1 MDMKTHPA
9 GSAAH
14 ATQAA
19 PDQPFTGRPMQRIE
33 DVSLLTGRGQFGD
46 DAGVKP
52 GTLHAAI
59 VRSPHAH
66 AAITRIDSS
75 RADAAPGVRAVLTG
89 ADLADWS
96 KPFVVGV
103 KAQMEMWAL
112 ARERVRY
119 VGEPVAVVVADTR
132 YLAEDAAD
140 LVLVDYEQLP
150 AVTTIDEAIE
160 SGAPVLHEGVGTNVA
175 SDRSFRYGDPETAF
189 ASAPHVVALTQRYP
203 RNSCTPMECAVVIA
217 DWLSEEEGYDVSS
230 NFMGPFSL
238 HTVMALALR
247 VPGHKLRHRTFRD
260 SGGSFGVKHAVFQYA
275 VLMCLASRKA
285 GAPVK
290 WVEDRLE
297 HLAGLTSATNRL
309 STIRAAV
316 ESDGRITAL
325 DYDQLDDVGGYL
337 RAPEP
342 ATFYRMHGVL
352 TGAYAIRN
360 LAVRNRVVM
369 TNKTPAGLVRGF
381 GGPQVYIALERLMQ
395 RIAVE
400 LRLDPLEVYR
410 RNFIPA
416 DAFPYRAAAGALID
430 SGNYQLALERVQS
443 EGGLADLYA
452 KRERARA
459 GGRLYG
465 IGFAAIVEP
474 SISNMGYITTVLPKE
489 ARAKAGPKNGAI
501 ASSTVGIDP
510 LGGINVVIASAPAG
524 QGHRTVCAQVVA
536 DVFGLQPDQVAVNV
550 EFDTQKDAWSVA
562 AGNYSS
568 RFAGAVAGTVHMAA
582 VKLRDKLA
590 TIAAPQLDCAA
601 ADVVFRDGKVFAPAN
616 PDKSLP
622 FLRMAASPHWA
633 PALLPEGVAPGLR
646 ETAFWT
652 AESLGA
658 PDEQDRV
665 NTSAAYGFAFDVCG
679 IEIDRHT
686 GRITIDKYVTT
697 HDAGKILNPALADGQ
712 IRGAFAQGLGA
723 ALMEEFRY
731 GEDGSFQSGTFADYL
746 VPTTCEVPEPQII
759 HIETPSPFTP
769 LGAKGLGEGNNMST
783 PPCIANA
790 VADALGVADLTLP
803 LTPSKVMDLIDAD
816 EPPPSKAVAQASAP
830 AAVPVAG
837 GDAIPSTAALN
848 TGKSGKSGKGGKS
861 LGARGEV
868 VLDATPEA
876 VFRVLL
882 DPAALAKVIPGCN
895 ALEPNGENRY
905 RADVTV
911 GVGMIKARYSAEV
924 ALSELDPPRSL
935 RLAGSGLSSVGSASG
950 SGLVTLEPQGT
961 GTLLRYDY
969 EADVSGKV
977 AAVGSRML
985 EGAARIV
992 LNQLFEQL
1000 GREAGGKRDTN
1011 GGAAAPAGSVAATP
1025 PRSLWQRIK
1034 ALFGVKA

>member
-1 MDMKTHPA
+1 MEMKIPQ
-9 GSAAH
+9 SAEQH
-14 ATQAA
+14 Q
-19 PDQPFTGRPMQRIE
+19 QEQLRPFVGRPLRRIE
-33 DVSLLTGRGQFGD
+33 DAALLTGRGQYGD
-46 DAGVKP
+46 DVGVKP

-66 AAITRIDSS
+66 ALINNVDSK
-75 RADAAPGVRAVLTG
+75 RAEAAPGVRAVLTG
-89 ADLADWS
+89 RDLAAWS

-103 KAQMEMWAL
+103 KAPMEMWAL
-112 ARERVRY
+112 AMEAVRY
-119 VGEPVAVVVADTR
+119 AGEPVAVVVAESR

-140 LVLVDYEQLP
+140 LVLVDYTRLDPVVSIDAAILP
-150 AVTTIDEAIE
+150 D
-160 SGAPVLHEGVGTNVA
+160 APILHEGHGSNVA
-175 SDRSFRYGDPETAF
+175 SDRHFRYGDPETAF
-189 ASAPHVVALTQRYP
+189 AQAAHTVELTVRYP
-203 RNSCTPMECAVVIA
+203 RNSCTPIEGAVVVA
-217 DWLSEEEGYDVSS
+217 DYLSEEEGYDVAS

-247 VPGHKLRHRTFRD
+247 VPGHKLRHRTFPD

-275 VLMCLASRKA
+275 VLMCLAARKA

-297 HLAGLTSATNRL
+297 HLGGLTSSTNRQ

-316 ESDGRITAL
+316 EPDGRITAL
-325 DYDQLDDVGGYL
+325 SYDQFDDVGGYL

-342 ATFYRMHGVL
+342 ATFYRMHGCL
-352 TGAYAIRN
+352 TGAYAIPN
-360 LAVRNRVVM
+360 LLVRNRVVL

-381 GGPQVYIALERLMQ
+381 GGPQVYFQLERLMQ
-395 RIAVE
+395 RIAIE
-400 LRLDPLEVYR
+400 LELDQVEVYR
-410 RNFIPA
+410 RNFIPF
-416 DAFPYRAAAGALID
+416 DAFPYQAAAGALID
-430 SGNYQLALERVQS
+430 SGNYQRALELVHS
-443 EGGLADLYA
+443 EGDLAGLYA

-459 GGRLYG
+459 EGRLYG

-501 ASSTVGIDP
+501 ASASVAIDP
-510 LGGINVVIASAPAG
+510 LGGINVTIASAPAG

-536 DVFGLQPDQVAVNV
+536 DVLGLEPDNVAVNV

-568 RFAGAVAGTVHMAA
+568 RFAGAVAGTVHLAA
-582 VKLRDKLA
+582 CKIRDKLA
-590 TIAAPQLDCAA
+590 LIAAAQLKVDA
-601 ADVVFRDGKVFAPAN
+601 ADIVFAGGKVYPKGDPSRA
-616 PDKSLP
+616 LP

-633 PALLPEGVAPGLR
+633 PGLLPEGVEPGLR

-652 AESLGA
+652 APQLGA
-658 PDEQDRV
+658 PDDQDRV

-679 IEIDRHT
+679 VEIDRNT
-686 GRITIDKYVTT
+686 GRVTIDKYVTT
-697 HDAGKILNPALADGQ
+697 HDAGKLLNPALADGQ

-759 HIETPSPFTP
+759 HLETPSPFTP

-783 PPCIANA
+783 PACIGNA
-790 VADALGVADLTLP
+790 VADALGVRDVELP
-803 LTPSKVMDLIDAD
+803 LTPSKIMDLIGAE
-816 EPPPSKAVAQASAP
+816 EPPPSKAVAQQQPPAP
-830 AAVPVAG
+830 AAG
-837 GDAIPSTAALN
+837 
-848 TGKSGKSGKGGKS
+848 GKGGKS
-861 LGARGEV
+861 LAARGEV
-868 VLDATPEA
+868 VLDAPPEA

-882 DPAALAKVIPGCN
+882 DPVALAKVIPGCN
-895 ALEPNGENRY
+895 ALEPAGENRY
-905 RADVTV
+905 RADVSV
-911 GVGMIKARYSAEV
+911 GVGMIKARYAAEV

-935 RLAGSGLSSVGSASG
+935 RLAGSGLSSVGSARG
-950 SGLVTLEPQGT
+950 SGIVTLEPAGD

-969 EADVSGKV
+969 AADVSGKV

-985 EGAARIV
+985 EGAAKIV

-1000 GREAGGKRDTN
+1000 GREAGGK
-1011 GGAAAPAGSVAATP
+1011 GAAPA
-1025 PRSLWQRIK
+1025 PRKRGLLARLL

>member
-1 MDMKTHPA
+1 
-9 GSAAH
+9 
-14 ATQAA
+14 
-19 PDQPFTGRPMQRIE
+19 
-33 DVSLLTGRGQFGD
+33 VSLLTGRGQYGD
-46 DAGVKP
+46 DVGVKP

-66 AAITRIDSS
+66 ALVKAIDSA
-75 RADAAPGVRAVLTG
+75 RAESAPGVHAVLTG
-89 ADLADWS
+89 RDLADWS

-103 KAQMEMWAL
+103 KAPMEMWAL
-112 ARERVRY
+112 ALERVRY
-119 VGEPVAVVVADTR
+119 VGEPVAVVVAESR

-140 LVLVDYEQLP
+140 LITVDYQQLDP
-150 AVTTIDEAIE
+150 VTSIDAAIRPD
-160 SGAPVLHEGVGTNVA
+160 APILHDGVGSNVV
-175 SDRSFRYGDPETAF
+175 SDRNFRYGDPETAF
-189 ASAPHVVALTQRYP
+189 AQAERTVELTVRYP
-203 RNSCTPMECAVVIA
+203 RNSCTPIEGAVVVA
-217 DWLSEEEGYDVSS
+217 EWLSGEEGYDVAS

-316 ESDGRITAL
+316 QADGRITAL
-325 DYDQLDDVGGYL
+325 SYDQFDDVGGYL

-352 TGAYAIRN
+352 TGAYAIPN
-360 LAVRNRVVM
+360 LLVRNRVVV

-381 GGPQVYIALERLMQ
+381 GGPQVYFALERLMQ
-395 RIAVE
+395 RISVE
-400 LRLDPLEVYR
+400 LGIAPVELYR

-416 DAFPYRAAAGALID
+416 DAFPYRAAAGALLD
-430 SGNYQLALERVQS
+430 SGNYQLALEKVQT
-443 EGGLADLYA
+443 EGALADLYA
-452 KRERARA
+452 KRDRARA
-459 GGRLYG
+459 EGRLYG
-465 IGFAAIVEP
+465 IGFAAIIEP

-501 ASSTVGIDP
+501 ASSSVSIDP
-510 LGGINVVIASAPAG
+510 LGGVNVVIASAPAG

-536 DVFGLQPDQVAVNV
+536 DVLGVEPDQVAVNV

-568 RFAGAVAGTVHMAA
+568 RFAGAVAGTVHLAA
-582 VKLRDKLA
+582 MKLRDKLA
-590 TIAAPQLDCAA
+590 LIAAPQLGAEPGDL
-601 ADVVFRDGKVFAPAN
+601 VFAGGKVYSKHA

-633 PALLPEGVAPGLR
+633 PGLLPEGVEPGLR

-652 AESLGA
+652 APQLTA
-658 PDEQDRV
+658 PDDEDRV

-679 IEIDRHT
+679 VEIDRNT
-686 GRITIDKYVTT
+686 GRIRIDKYVTT

-783 PPCIANA
+783 PPCIGNA
-790 VADALGVADLTLP
+790 VADALGIADITLP
-803 LTPSKVMDLIDAD
+803 LTPSKVMDLIGAD
-816 EPPPSKAVAQASAP
+816 EPPPSKAVAQAHP
-830 AAVPVAG
+830 AATAPTSG
-837 GDAIPSTAALN
+837 TPS
-848 TGKSGKSGKGGKS
+848 KGGKA
-861 LGARGEV
+861 LAARGEV
-868 VLDATPEA
+868 VLGAPPDA

-895 ALEPNGENRY
+895 ALEPAGENRY

-935 RLAGSGLSSVGSASG
+935 RLAGSGLSSVGSARG
-950 SGLVTLEPQGT
+950 SGLVTLEPLSATDAG

-969 EADVSGKV
+969 SAEVSGKV

-985 EGAARIV
+985 EGAAKIV

-1000 GREAGGKRDTN
+1000 GREAGGGG
-1011 GGAAAPAGSVAATP
+1011 GGAAEAVPARKRG
-1025 PRSLWQRIK
+1025 LWQRLL
-1034 ALFGVKA
+1034 ALFGVHK